1 MEELNEVRKTTV
13 ESFEYIKKELGELKL
28 KAVLEDTPRSEIL
41 FHADKIIN
49 FINNLIN

>member
-1 MEELNEVRKTTV
+1 MEELNEVRKITV
-13 ESFEYIKKELGELKL
+13 ESFGYIKKELCDLKL